1 MRRIVLCLFVFAAVG
16 AGVDCGDDSGP
27 PLTADEFAAQ
37 ANAVCKAG
45 DAKLSEAGN
54 TILKDATT
62 PEKRVDFYIEH
73 AVGNARY
80 KIKEIGKLNPPK
92 KNEAKVKKMLD
103 VAEKAADIV
112 EDGLKKQ
119 GLAFQGGGSPEL
131 LKEFDKLAREL
142 NLNDCASPNG

>member
-1 MRRIVLCLFVFAAVG
+1 MRRIVYCVFAISALAG
-16 AGVDCGDDSGP
+16 AAACGGDDGP

-45 DAKLSEAGN
+45 DAKLAEAGN

-62 PEKRVDFYIEH
+62 PEKRVDFYLEH

-92 KNEAKVKKMLD
+92 KDKAKVEKMLD
-103 VAEKAADIV
+103 VGEKAADIV
-112 EDGLKKQ
+112 EDGLKAQ

-142 NLNDCASPNG
+142 KLDDCASKS

>member
-1 MRRIVLCLFVFAAVG
+1 MRRIVSSLLVTAALVG
-16 AGVDCGDDSGP
+16 ATACGDDGGP
-27 PLTADEFAAQ
+27 PLSAEEFAAQ

-45 DAKLSEAGN
+45 DAKLAEAGN

-62 PEKRVDFYIEH
+62 PEKRVDFYLEH

-92 KNEAKVKKMLD
+92 KEKAKVEKMLD
-103 VAEKAADIV
+103 VGEKAADIV

-131 LKEFDKLAREL
+131 LKEFDRLAREL
-142 NLNDCASPNG
+142 KLDDCASKS